1 MIASAVSLGSLG
13 LAFAGNGLCV
23 GLLIVLIGGLAAAAR
38 KASAHDGDLWLSVAS
53 LAAYLQFVPAG
64 AL

>member
-1 MIASAVSLGSLG
+1 MIASAISLGSLG
-13 LAFAGNGLCV
+13 LAFAGNGLWL
-23 GLLIVLIGGLAAAAR
+23 GLLIVLVGGLAAAAR
-38 KASAHDGDLWLSVAS
+38 WTTSHDADLCLSVAS